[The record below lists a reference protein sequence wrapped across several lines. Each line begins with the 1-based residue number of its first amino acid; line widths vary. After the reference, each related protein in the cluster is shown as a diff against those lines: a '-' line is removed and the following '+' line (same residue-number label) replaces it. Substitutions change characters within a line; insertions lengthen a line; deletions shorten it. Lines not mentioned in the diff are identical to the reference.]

1 MDRHSLV
8 GSPLIRTP
16 DATRNRPVTQTRT
29 AALLM
34 MAMLP
39 LAGLAGCAS
48 CQNCEEPLACYSF
61 RHHGPSYFGPM
72 MCFGYHS
79 TCWRAWPEECP
90 PCPPY
95 TLTPG
100 LAEPVGPPLPEA
112 TQENTPLPP
121 PGDVPLPTPAV
132 PSPSD
137 RGYYSSPEEESPRPI
152 HFETGYASQ
161 PVRLAPPE
169 SH

>member
-1 MDRHSLV
+1 MKINPPSALV
-8 GSPLIRTP
+8 RL
-16 DATRNRPVTQTRT
+16 
-29 AALLM
+29 ALL
-34 MAMLP
+34 AAP
-39 LAGLAGCAS
+39 LAALAGCAS
-48 CQNCEEPLACYSF
+48 CQTCPEPLANYSF
-61 RHHGPSYFGPM
+61 RHNGPCYFGPL

-95 TLTPG
+95 TLTPE
-100 LAEPVGPPLPEA
+100 LLESVAPPEPQPQPSTDPALPLPG
-112 TQENTPLPP
+112 P
-121 PGDVPLPTPAV
+121 DVPLPTPAV

-137 RGYYSSPEEESPRPI
+137 RGYYSNPDDRNLRPAYTEAG
-152 HFETGYASQ
+152 FASQ